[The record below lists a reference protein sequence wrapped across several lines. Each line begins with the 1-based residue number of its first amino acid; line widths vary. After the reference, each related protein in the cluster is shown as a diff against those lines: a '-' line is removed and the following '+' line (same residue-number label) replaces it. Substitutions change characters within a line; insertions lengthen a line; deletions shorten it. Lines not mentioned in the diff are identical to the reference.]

1 MLKSEELIN
10 KVKEYNKFLN
20 PDALTKAYNFAL
32 VAHKKQKRDEG
43 VPYINHP
50 VAVANI
56 LSDLKLDSATIT
68 TGLLHDTIEDTHAT
82 YQTIKEEFGQEV
94 ADLVEGVTKI
104 SVFENQAIA
113 DQDKKK
119 FTKAENFRKLIIA
132 TSKDIRVLLVKIAD
146 RLHNMR
152 TINYLKDNNKKIRK
166 AQETMEIYAP
176 LADRMGMNRI
186 RDELEDLSFEVLN
199 NEARTL
205 IKNRLDEIKYNNLI
219 NFKSLSEEFTK
230 ILNTSNIEVKIF
242 GREKTPFSIWR
253 KIQKK
258 RTSLEQITDIIGFRV
273 IVDSVTDCYKA
284 LGVFHSKWNCIPGRF
299 KDYISSPKINRYQSL
314 HTAIIGPNKRPI
326 EIQLRTMQMHE
337 FAQRGIAAH
346 WKYKSNEKFNSLT
359 WKEYDWLKDLV
370 EIIERNE
377 NPEHYFEY
385 TKLQMFQENVFCFTP
400 KGSVIKLP
408 KNATP
413 IDFAYAV
420 HTQVGDTAIGC
431 EINGKESPLQSKL
444 RNGDVIKILTSKKV
458 SPSLHWLSST
468 KTGKARSAIR
478 KYWQYREN
486 TKHIDKKYNTSLWV
500 SLPDKPGILGDVT
513 SLVGQNEINI
523 SSVEMMEKTKTSI
536 NFKFNLIISDL
547 KNFTKLLSELKQ
559 RQYRFKIIRHTNKK
573 YAFFKKLFKGL
584 KKN

>member
-20 PDALTKAYNFAL
+20 PNALTKAYNFAL
-32 VAHKKQKRDEG
+32 DAHKKQKRDEG

-82 YQTIKEEFGQEV
+82 YKTIEQEFGKEV

-104 SVFENQAIA
+104 SVFENQAIT
-113 DQDKKK
+113 DQNKKK
-119 FTKAENFRKLIIA
+119 FSKAENFRKLIIA
-132 TSKDIRVLLVKIAD
+132 TSKDIRVLLVKLAD

-152 TINYLKDNNKKIRK
+152 TIKYVKDDNKKIRK

-205 IKNRLDEIKYNNLI
+205 IKNRLDEIKHNNLI
-219 NFKSLSEEFTK
+219 NFKTLSEEFK
-230 ILNTSNIEVKIF
+230 NVLNNHDIKVKIF

-273 IVDSVTDCYKA
+273 IVNNISDCYKA
-284 LGVFHSKWNCIPGRF
+284 LGAFHSTWNCIPGRF
-299 KDYISSPKINRYQSL
+299 KDYISSPKINKYQSL

-337 FAQRGIAAH
+337 FAQRGIASH

-370 EIIERNE
+370 DIIERNE

-431 EINGKESPLQSKL
+431 EINGKESPLQSEL
-444 RNGDVIKILTSKKV
+444 RNGDVIKIITSKKV

-486 TKHIDKKYNTSLWV
+486 TKQIDKKYNTSLWV

-523 SSVEMMEKTKTSI
+523 SSVEMMEKTKTTI

-559 RQYRFKIIRHTNKK
+559 RQYRFKIIRHNNKK